1 MRERKIRVPYVGLG
15 CSDCT
20 IIDPTTNINNG
31 EVEGRGISTEYR

>member
-20 IIDPTTNINNG
+20 IDPTTNINNG